1 VDTANWNPETGHR
14 KLETDIRRL
23 IIRAP
28 NPLGDALMALPA
40 MAAVRAAMAGRQLIV
55 AASPGVAPLFSEITV
70 ASPDVPVVVDK
81 RHEATQ
87 LRELRADAIVLLT
100 NSFRTAWVARQAAIP
115 QRWGYRAHARSLL
128 LTRAVARPRTR
139 VHQSEYYLQL
149 VRELGLSPLG
159 QGLKTLAPQQSLADS
174 QALKTLAPQP
184 GDLRTPPSVVGP
196 GSLDPGLHEDVA
208 PGSSDVAPGS
218 SDPGVHQ
225 PTLRITPATRARTD
239 AFLAQLGV
247 DRSTPL
253 VGLAPGAA
261 YGHAKRWP
269 PQRVAELVARLTA
282 GGATCLLVGAEGDR
296 SAGREIESVL
306 PPGSRVVD
314 VIGRT
319 DLRLFAGLLASCHAF
334 VSNDSG
340 AMHLA
345 AAAGVPVAAIF
356 GPTDERVTA
365 PLGNHDVIIHQ
376 VFCRPCMLRDC
387 PIDHRCMRGISVD
400 TVFAAVTRRLTTR
413 VAVAPERG
421 E

>member
-1 VDTANWNPETGHR
+1 
-14 KLETDIRRL
+14 
-23 IIRAP
+23 
-28 NPLGDALMALPA
+28 MALPA

-55 AASPGVAPLFSEITV
+55 AASPGVAPLFSEMTA
-70 ASPDVPVVVDK
+70 ASPDVTIVVDK
-81 RHEATQ
+81 RREAAQ

-139 VHQSEYYLQL
+139 VHQSEYYLHL
-149 VRELGLSPLG
+149 VRELGFAPLG
-159 QGLKTLAPQQSLADS
+159 QGLKTLAPQQKLADS
-174 QALKTLAPQP
+174 QGPKTFTE
-184 GDLRTPPSVVGP
+184 TP
-196 GSLDPGLHEDVA
+196 DVA
-208 PGSSDVAPGS
+208 PGSL
-218 SDPGVHQ
+218 DPGVHQ
-225 PTLRITPATRARTD
+225 PTLRITPGTRARTD

-247 DRSTPL
+247 DRATPL

-306 PPGSRVVD
+306 PPGSRVVN

-319 DLRLFAGLLASCHAF
+319 DLRLLAGLLASCHAF

-400 TVFAAVTRRLTTR
+400 TVFDAVSRRLATDMT
-413 VAVAPERG
+413 AAPERARDV
-421 E
+421 